1 MIVYCKQAA
10 IWRQRLLALTVGL
23 RTRAHWV
30 AEYFSPVPVL
40 KVVIW
45 GS

>member
-1 MIVYCKQAA
+1 MIVYCRQAS
-10 IWRQRLLALTVGL
+10 IWRHWLLALTVGF
-23 RTRAHWV
+23 RKRAHWV
-30 AEYFSPVPVL
+30 AEYVTPVPLL